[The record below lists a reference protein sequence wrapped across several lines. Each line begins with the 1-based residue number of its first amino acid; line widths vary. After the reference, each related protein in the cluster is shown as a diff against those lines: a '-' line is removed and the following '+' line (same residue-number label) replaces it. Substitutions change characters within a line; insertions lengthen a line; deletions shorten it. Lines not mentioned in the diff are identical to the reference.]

1 MQKQWVRFLSD
12 LQIAYVKMTKTKLYQ
27 NAFIYYICNNK
38 NIMNLLACRALWHT
52 YRRTIL
58 SFIYDTYQT
67 CVLFLRTEG
76 HFLVDGIDV
85 EKLSDDEVR
94 DLLGAEDVKF
104 TGQLG

>member
-1 MQKQWVRFLSD
+1 MIHIKR
-12 LQIAYVKMTKTKLYQ
+12 
-27 NAFIYYICNNK
+27 
-38 NIMNLLACRALWHT
+38 
-52 YRRTIL
+52 
-58 SFIYDTYQT
+58 
-67 CVLFLRTEG
+67 VLFLRTEG